1 MIEVGFDCNQQIT
14 KVQGNLD
21 DPFKISINKFLQKSS
36 LEPDNVFF
44 IVNGKPINFEEKI
57 EKQISKMNKENKKC
71 KVLVQLLESTPII
84 PKYEKSKDIICPKCY
99 EPCRIKNQN
108 FHISLFGCINNHT
121 NTYKIKDFFDSQE
134 INISSIKCE
143 KCNLKNKSD
152 YSNNEFY
159 KCLTCNI
166 NLCLLCK
173 TVHPLNHNIKEIH
186 TKSNIK
192 PKTRSKISNL
202 LNPTNS
208 NNNISHLSRAKTTI
222 NNIDSNKYEKFNI
235 QSQRYNFQKTYLY
248 LHPDINNSFIKRMEF
263 DVYKRHIKEKEINKL
278 IEINKLKIEE
288 EERNKTFNR
297 LINDAN
303 RRNEAMDN
311 LEKVK
316 NILNNNNI
324 IEEPSKK
331 YSDEQWKKIYEE
343 RFKKYLEKINQKK
356 EKKIK
361 SKLESEIKKENE
373 EISLCKVK
381 KASRKH
387 IEKESNKMYKEA
399 MKRTMKK
406 KEKLMKLKNNKYNY
420 EIEDEFELENNKKRY
435 TKKIKESPYNFK
447 DDEFSNNKSIDIS
460 NYILEKISSFVPSNQ
475 ESKNIEK
482 IIDNSSYEN
491 NKNNINKKE
500 KTKNNNNNENEKK
513 IKHNFFEEEQKDQN
527 IKKDI
532 NLLNNKDNLYNNFL
546 YDKMDN
552 ISNSEDVDENIYHN
566 EVRYIIDQFFLRN
579 KDD

>member
-1 MIEVGFDCNQQIT
+1 MKNLNQ
-14 KVQGNLD
+14 NLLKKEIISNEEEE
-21 DPFKISINKFLQKSS
+21 PIPEKYSPPKKISK
-36 LEPDNVFF
+36 
-44 IVNGKPINFEEKI
+44 IVYN
-57 EKQISKMNKENKKC
+57 
-71 KVLVQLLESTPII
+71 
-84 PKYEKSKDIICPKCY
+84 
-99 EPCRIKNQN
+99 
-108 FHISLFGCINNHT
+108 
-121 NTYKIKDFFDSQE
+121 
-134 INISSIKCE
+134 
-143 KCNLKNKSD
+143 
-152 YSNNEFY
+152 
-159 KCLTCNI
+159 
-166 NLCLLCK
+166 
-173 TVHPLNHNIKEIH
+173 HPLNHNIKEIH

-248 LHPDINNSFIKRMEF
+248 LHPDLNNSFIKRMEF

-406 KEKLMKLKNNKYNY
+406 KEKLMRLKNNKYNY

-482 IIDNSSYEN
+482 KIDNSSYEN

-500 KTKNNNNNENEKK
+500 KTKNNNYNNNENEKK